1 MGSCLVTF
9 RFCHGQCD
17 GSVILQVLVMV
28 QLLIRFSNEISV
40 CYMSGAPTDK
50 VLVWFSL
57 ALMPALVNGAY

>member
-1 MGSCLVTF
+1 MVS
-9 RFCHGQCD
+9 D

-28 QLLIRFSNEISV
+28 QLLIRFSNENSV